1 MSVVEVISHQSES
14 TVYWLQSGADWLE
27 WCSERDI
34 ILGNYSSLVRYLD
47 WIIGKLPAVGSN
59 MIPSHSSGSSF
70 HSDISIRVLIHFKS
84 SIATTM
90 KIAIHSYFPHFVK
103 INQFCKSTKKSE
115 VH

>member
-1 MSVVEVISHQSES
+1 MESGEGDITLLTVNSLLAAVQSRLVS
-14 TVYWLQSGADWLE
+14 E
-27 WCSERDI
+27 WCSEPDI

-90 KIAIHSYFPHFVK
+90 KIAIHSYFPHFVN
-103 INQFCKSTKKSE
+103 INQFYEKYKK
-115 VH
+115 V